1 MSQIPVVNREMIR
14 NWILGSRID
23 TKPVISKESQDESK
37 ELKKNDRKVYPF
49 LPPLHP
55 DIIDA
60 THLRANAIDATHLR
74 ANAIDATHLRANA
87 IDILKSKGQSDQ

>member
-60 THLRANAIDATHLR
+60 THLRANAID
-74 ANAIDATHLRANA
+74 
-87 IDILKSKGQSDQ
+87 ILKSKGQSGQ